1 MFLVIVSLSLYSV
14 SLSTIVSSLSE
25 TELSDDKELL
35 ISTSSGSYSL
45 FPLLKKSYSVLVIN
59 LGFSGAYFY
68 YIIVIFLCRLE
79 FWFKKKFDIV
89 FF

>member
-35 ISTSSGSYSL
+35 ISTSSGSYYL
-45 FPLLKKSYSVLVIN
+45 FPLLKKTYSVSVIN
-59 LGFSGAYFY
+59 LGFSCAYFY
-68 YIIVIFLCRLE
+68 YIIVILRCRLE